1 MTDRYLDHTQNV
13 IRLCREWKEH
23 NGIIVAFDFDNTV
36 FDYHNNGDV
45 YDSVISI
52 LRTCKDMGCTLILFT
67 SCEESKYD
75 FMLEYLS
82 SIGIHP
88 DYINEQPDYIP
99 FKGKKIYYNILLDD
113 RAGLESAYKVLLD
126 TVNQMK

>member
-1 MTDRYLDHTQNV
+1 MIDRYLNHNQNV
-13 IRLCREWKEH
+13 KRLCREWKEH
-23 NGIIVAFDFDNTV
+23 NGIIIAFDFDNTV
-36 FDYHNNGDV
+36 FDYHNNGDT
-45 YDSVISI
+45 YDSIINVLKI
-52 LRTCKDMGCTLILFT
+52 CKDMGCTLILFT
-67 SCEESKYD
+67 SCEETKYN
-75 FMLEYLS
+75 FMIEYLS

-88 DYINEQPDYIP
+88 DYINEQPDCIP

>member
-1 MTDRYLDHTQNV
+1 MIDRYLNHNQNV
-13 IRLCREWKEH
+13 ERLCREWKEH
-23 NGIIVAFDFDNTV
+23 NGIIIAFDFDNTV